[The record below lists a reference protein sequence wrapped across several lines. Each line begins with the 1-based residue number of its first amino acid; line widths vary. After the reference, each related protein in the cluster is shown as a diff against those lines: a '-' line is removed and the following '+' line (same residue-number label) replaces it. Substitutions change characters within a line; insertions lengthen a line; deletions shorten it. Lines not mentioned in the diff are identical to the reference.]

1 MIARQPALADSTSKT
16 LDIAIVTFKLG
27 SDEHCGPV
35 DRKRLKGICFEVP
48 RRRIEGYLEVLDAS
62 GHGFSGMIW
71 ECTHSDEESG
81 RTAAEG
87 IFKSEPRPTAI
98 LATSDRLAIGVMAH
112 QLRVPQDLAV
122 VGFDD
127 IPAAILITP
136 QLTTV
141 HQPMAEKGCSA
152 VSMLLKENSH
162 LRVKLPAKIIIR
174 DSTALGR

>member
-1 MIARQPALADSTSKT
+1 
-16 LDIAIVTFKLG
+16 
-27 SDEHCGPV
+27 
-35 DRKRLKGICFEVP
+35 
-48 RRRIEGYLEVLDAS
+48 
-62 GHGFSGMIW
+62 MIW
-71 ECTHSDEESG
+71 ECSHSNEESG

-98 LATSDRLAIGVMAH
+98 LATSDRLAIGVIEAAVDH

-127 IPAAILITP
+127 IPAAKLITP

-141 HQPMAEKGCSA
+141 RQPMAEKGRSA

-162 LRVKLPAKIIIR
+162 LRVKLPAKLIIR
-174 DSTALGR
+174 DSTAVQGDRKNLTK

>member
-1 MIARQPALADSTSKT
+1 
-16 LDIAIVTFKLG
+16 
-27 SDEHCGPV
+27 
-35 DRKRLKGICFEVP
+35 
-48 RRRIEGYLEVLDAS
+48 
-62 GHGFSGMIW
+62 MIW
-71 ECTHSDEESG
+71 ECSHSNEESG

-87 IFKSEPRPTAI
+87 IFKSEPRPAAI
-98 LATSDRLAIGVMAH
+98 LATSDRLAIGLIEAAVNH

-141 HQPMAEKGCSA
+141 HQPMAEKGRSA

-162 LRVKLPAKIIIR
+162 LRVKLPAKLIIR
-174 DSTALGR
+174 DSTAVQGVRENSTK